1 MISSSVVLRGG
12 MKAFAVPEVVFRI
25 SGLIFTG
32 KKDAEVEST
41 FDGGEVKALE
51 QTGAEVEHLDWVP
64 LNDVVEIGV
73 KITEADIVRERV
85 AVNAE
90 EVEGMLEIVPSL
102 LAFID
107 EEIK

>member
-1 MISSSVVLRGG
+1 MISCSVVLRGG

-41 FDGGEVKALE
+41 FDGDALE
-51 QTGAEVEHLDWVP
+51 QKSVEVEHLDWVP
-64 LNDVVEIGV
+64 LSE
-73 KITEADIVRERV
+73 RERV

-90 EVEGMLEIVPSL
+90 EVEGMLDIVPSL